1 MSSDWDYAKLAR
13 AASEHGGPQKYLDQV
28 KAGSKLE
35 GRAQGLL
42 VGVAIGG
49 AVAIKGYDYLKKR
62 KELAVAAERELL
74 ERMEAA
80 TEGEDRAPGDDDPSD
95 AGPTS

>member
-1 MSSDWDYAKLAR
+1 MSSNWDDAQLAR
-13 AASEHGGPQKYLDQV
+13 AASEHGGPQKYLDEL
-28 KAGSKLE
+28 KGGSKLE

-49 AVAIKGYDYLKKR
+49 AVAVKGYDYLKKR
-62 KELAVAAERELL
+62 KELAAIAERELL

-80 TEGEDRAPGDDDPSD
+80 SKGDDLAPDDDD
-95 AGPTS
+95 AV